1 MQNSDF
7 EYRVGYSPLSGRLY
21 AGMVRKDSG
30 KWEGLPH
37 DVTDWAMYSVGKKLA
52 RESNDML
59 FPLPDGRVLRLS
71 AYVTDPEGAEV
82 TDA

>member
-1 MQNSDF
+1 MQNTDF

-30 KWEGLPH
+30 KWEGQPH
-37 DVTDWAMYSVGKKLA
+37 DVTDRVTYSVGH
-52 RESNDML
+52 
-59 FPLPDGRVLRLS
+59 FPLSDGRMLRLS

-82 TDA
+82 PDA

>member
-7 EYRVGYSPLSGRLY
+7 EYRVGYSQLSGRLY

-30 KWEGLPH
+30 KWEGQPH